1 MSMTN
6 ISIYNANAG
15 GVARY
20 YLSVELRKTIN
31 KNGPTQLNYFE

>member
-20 YLSVELRKTIN
+20 LLVSRIMENNQQKWANAIKL
-31 KNGPTQLNYFE
+31 F